1 MEPMNNSNTVT
12 IDVSAIMPEMAV
24 TFLTVNA
31 IINALRSRDPE
42 LGCMVADLLRS
53 CAADVN
59 NPLIAAKLMEFA
71 GVADHG
77 VERGGMIPSD
87 QHG

>member
-1 MEPMNNSNTVT
+1 
-12 IDVSAIMPEMAV
+12 
-24 TFLTVNA
+24 
-31 IINALRSRDPE
+31 
-42 LGCMVADLLRS
+42 MVADLLRS